1 MGLSLNEETLCKII
15 GHFCDFKVNKVMNT
29 IQENKKKKSLTILSK
44 ADIIKALL
52 LNEHILS
59 IERQNIY
66 PLF

>member
-1 MGLSLNEETLCKII
+1 
-15 GHFCDFKVNKVMNT
+15 MNT